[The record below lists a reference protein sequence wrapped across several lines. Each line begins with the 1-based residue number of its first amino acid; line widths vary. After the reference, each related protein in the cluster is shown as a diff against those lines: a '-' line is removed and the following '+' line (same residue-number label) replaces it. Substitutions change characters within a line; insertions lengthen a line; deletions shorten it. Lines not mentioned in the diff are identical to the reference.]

1 MCSDSLF
8 IMSHNQDQDV
18 EERLFFDRRK
28 RNDLNEVF
36 WCHMGRYA
44 YAYDIARAQSQA
56 AGRPLRVL
64 DAACG
69 TGYGTSFLSR
79 GGHNCTGVDL
89 DPEAIEFCRRVY
101 GRPGCRFEQGTVLE
115 LPFGDKTFDL
125 VVSFETIEHLSQE
138 QQKTF
143 IAEIERVLKPGG
155 QVVLS
160 APVQPGGMHSPSHNP
175 FHQYEPDPIELI
187 ELMQQHFAQVETFGQ
202 LIITEGTSP
211 QNALPTTAAT
221 STASTSSPPLSPS
234 AALRQGRSIVRQAT
248 NLLFE
253 RHYIMR
259 PWLLKGVTVALYGGY
274 QIKPLDWRHQSATFI
289 VLDAQAR
296 DAT

>member
-1 MCSDSLF
+1 
-8 IMSHNQDQDV
+8 MSRNHDV

-44 YAYDIARAQSQA
+44 HAYNVARAQALSV
-56 AGRPLRVL
+56 GRPLRVL

-101 GRPGCRFEQGTVLE
+101 GRPRCRFEQGTVLE
-115 LPFGDKTFDL
+115 LPFSDNTFDL
-125 VVSFETIEHLSQE
+125 VVSFETIEHLLRE
-138 QQKTF
+138 QQNKF

-160 APVQPGGMHSPSHNP
+160 APVQPGGMDSPEHNP
-175 FHQYEPDPIELI
+175 FHQYEPDSLELI
-187 ELMQQHFAQVETFGQ
+187 NLMQQHFARVEAFGQ
-202 LIITEGTSP
+202 LVLNAGASP
-211 QNALPTTAAT
+211 KNTPPRTAAT
-221 STASTSSPPLSPS
+221 SAEPTSGAPVSPS
-234 AALRQGRSIVRQAT
+234 AALRRGRSIVRQAT

-253 RHYIMR
+253 RHYITR
-259 PWLLKGVTVALYGGY
+259 PWLAKGIMAALYGGY
-274 QIKPLDWRHQSATFI
+274 KIKPLDWTHQRATFI